1 LVTKHNDPGVSSQRL
16 EGVTFYE
23 REDGEKIV
31 VAEHG
36 IFIEDETKM
45 YADAALL
52 SCVQIFWH
60 KFFDRYQIE

>member
-1 LVTKHNDPGVSSQRL
+1 L